1 MLKLSIIIVNYNSAH
16 FLKNCL
22 LSLRHSTLPAKEYE
36 IIIVDNNSKDNSL
49 ADAISIKDLKLTIV
63 KNDQNIGFAKANNI
77 AIKRSIGEY
86 VLLLNPDTIL
96 EKDTLNIMVQYMEEN
111 KKAAVASCKIL
122 LPNGDIDDASHR
134 GFPTPWNAFCHFVGF
149 GKIFPQSNFFNGYH
163 LGYEDLDKIHEID
176 SCVGAFMLIRR
187 HVGEELSWLDE
198 DYFWYGEDL
207 DFCYR
212 VKQKGY
218 KVMYVPLTK
227 IIHYKGIS
235 SGIKNHSKELST
247 ADTKTRQLATKARFA
262 VMRTFYKKHY
272 QHKYPS
278 LLTTLVLSGIRLKKL
293 LNKYTGL

>member
-278 LLTTLVLSGIRLKKL
+278 LLTTLVLSGIRLK
-293 LNKYTGL
+293 